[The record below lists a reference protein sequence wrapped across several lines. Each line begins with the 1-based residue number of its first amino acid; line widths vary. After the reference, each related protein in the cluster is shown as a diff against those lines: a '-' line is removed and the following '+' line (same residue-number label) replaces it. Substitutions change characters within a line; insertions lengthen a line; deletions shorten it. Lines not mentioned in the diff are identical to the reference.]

1 MKNKTKHHITGIM
14 AVITITTM
22 IILGYN
28 TIKNENKIKASNQLQ
43 KASWDNKI
51 GGNV

>member
-1 MKNKTKHHITGIM
+1 MKNKTKHHLTGII

-22 IILGYN
+22 ILLGYS
-28 TIKNENKIKASNQLQ
+28 TIKNENKIKATNPIS
-43 KASWDNKI
+43 KASWDNKF